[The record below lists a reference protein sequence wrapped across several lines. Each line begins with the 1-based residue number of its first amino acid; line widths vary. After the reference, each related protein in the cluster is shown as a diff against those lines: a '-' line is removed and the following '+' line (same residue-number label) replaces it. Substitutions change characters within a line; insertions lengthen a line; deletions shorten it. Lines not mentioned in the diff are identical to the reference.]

1 MPLFL
6 ARKTEVYLLQLL
18 NILHDP
24 TFENFLN
31 ALHDKLLNSESP
43 WQSSK
48 SPGCVFLCRSEQSSA
63 RPFTDFIRAPVAY
76 HHKIAP
82 HTPANSPVVGYSGR

>member
-1 MPLFL
+1 MTLFL

-43 WQSSK
+43 
-48 SPGCVFLCRSEQSSA
+48 
-63 RPFTDFIRAPVAY
+63 
-76 HHKIAP
+76 
-82 HTPANSPVVGYSGR
+82 